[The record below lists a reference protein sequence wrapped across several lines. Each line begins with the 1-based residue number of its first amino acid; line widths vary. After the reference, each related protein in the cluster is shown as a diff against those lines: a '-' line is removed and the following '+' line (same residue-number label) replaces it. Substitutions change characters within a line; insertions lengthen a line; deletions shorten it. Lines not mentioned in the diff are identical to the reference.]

1 LISELMQLSSLTRPL
16 GILFFLG
23 AFLLSP
29 LTLIATAT
37 EVAESPQVRRVRLDE
52 CLFTALRQNR
62 ALQIERLEPAIAQS
76 WLNASYGYYDPV
88 FQADFRTEDATDTGG
103 FDPTDFSRDA
113 VYDAESQVARSGL
126 LGYLPGGLNYNLFGD
141 YSHSEGNRNTF
152 DFESYGLRTG
162 ISLRQ
167 PLLRNFWI
175 DQGRM
180 TIQVNKKNLAITEL
194 GVHYVAMDVINRV
207 QQAYYELA
215 TAIQQVHEQ
224 RNFLDS
230 REQLLATVKRR
241 IEMGNLTV
249 LDERLAAAR
258 VATVEAS
265 LAQADNARQLAE
277 NELKS
282 LLGDN
287 WVNSHG
293 VRLETADALLVFP
306 QEFNLQESW
315 QRGLG
320 SRPDLA
326 QLREDV
332 AKAKID
338 LKYRRNQLFPSLDL
352 VASHIR
358 KGASTYQP
366 TTLSPTPPPAS
377 LSDARSQIENA
388 DVPTDMVG
396 VIFSVPLGLAAERAN
411 FRASKHVK
419 AQAELR
425 VKQYEELVM
434 REISDALHTARSNFD
449 RVTLTRRA
457 RELSEAALEAENQ
470 KLTGGK
476 STIFIVLE
484 LQNDVATARAAE
496 LRAKADYNR
505 ARSQLRFAEA
515 SLLEHW
521 KVAIELK

>member
-1 LISELMQLSSLTRPL
+1 MLFSSLTRL
-16 GILFFLG
+16 SGIP
-23 AFLLSP
+23 FLLGVLWVSP
-29 LTLIATAT
+29 LPLMAT
-37 EVAESPQVRRVRLDE
+37 EIEVTESPQVRRLRLDE

-62 ALQIERLEPAIAQS
+62 ALQIERLEPEIAQS
-76 WLNASYGYYDPV
+76 WLSASYGYYDPILRMDLRS
-88 FQADFRTEDATDTGG
+88 QDAS
-103 FDPTDFSRDA
+103 DPGALDPEDFSRDTM
-113 VYDAESQVARSGL
+113 YEAESEIARGGL
-126 LGYLPGGLNYNLFGD
+126 TGILPGGLNYNLFGN
-141 YSHSEGNRNTF
+141 YAHSDGSRAGFN
-152 DFESYGLRTG
+152 FESYSLGTG
-162 ISLRQ
+162 IAVRQ

-175 DQGRM
+175 DQGRL
-180 TIQVNKKNLAITEL
+180 TIKVNKKNLTITEL
-194 GVHYVAMDVINRV
+194 GVHYVAMDVINQV

-215 TAIQQVHEQ
+215 YAIQQAHEQ

-230 REQLLATVKRR
+230 REQLLASVKRR
-241 IEMGNLTV
+241 IEMGTLTA

-265 LAQADNARQLAE
+265 VAQAENARQLAE

-282 LLGDN
+282 LLGDA
-287 WVNSHG
+287 WVDSDG
-293 VRLETADALLVFP
+293 VRLETADALLVIP
-306 QEFNLQESW
+306 HQFNLQESW
-315 QRGLG
+315 QHGLG

-332 AKAKID
+332 AKANLN
-338 LKYRRNQLFPSLDL
+338 LKYRRNQLFPALDL
-352 VASHIR
+352 VASHGR
-358 KGASTYQP
+358 RGSSTDQLAPPGQPAASWSGA
-366 TTLSPTPPPAS
+366 
-377 LSDARSQIENA
+377 RNQIENNDA
-388 DVPTDMVG
+388 PTDMVG

-434 REISDALHTARSNFD
+434 REISDALHTARSQFE

>member
-1 LISELMQLSSLTRPL
+1 LISELMQLSSFTRPL
-16 GILFFLG
+16 GILFLLG
-23 AFLLSP
+23 ALLLSP

-141 YSHSEGNRNTF
+141 YAHSEGNRNNLN
-152 DFESYGLRTG
+152 FESYSLRTG

-419 AQAELR
+419 AQSELR

-434 REISDALHTARSNFD
+434 REISDAVHTARSNFD